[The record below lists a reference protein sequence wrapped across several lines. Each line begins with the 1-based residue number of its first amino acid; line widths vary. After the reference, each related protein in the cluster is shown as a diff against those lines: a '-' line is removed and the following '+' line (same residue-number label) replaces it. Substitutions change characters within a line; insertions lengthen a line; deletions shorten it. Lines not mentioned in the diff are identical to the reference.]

1 MKRLRLL
8 DNKNDL
14 LVTIIISPY
23 KKKTLLNHHLVSVC
37 FGLFFSSSLIIWI
50 DHSWLQLYVGPLTV
64 VSIITEW
71 VCQY

>member
-37 FGLFFSSSLIIWI
+37 FGLFFSSSLINL
-50 DHSWLQLYVGPLTV
+50 DRSFMVTV
-64 VSIITEW
+64 VCGSSDSSIN
-71 VCQY
+71 YY